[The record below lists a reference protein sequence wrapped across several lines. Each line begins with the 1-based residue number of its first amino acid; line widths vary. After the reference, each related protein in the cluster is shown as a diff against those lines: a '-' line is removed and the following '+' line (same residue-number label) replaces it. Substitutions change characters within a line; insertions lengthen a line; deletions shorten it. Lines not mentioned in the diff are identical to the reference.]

1 MTTELAFVDLLEE
14 VRQGS
19 QQAAWTLI
27 EEYGPHVRRVVRRSL
42 SNVLRSR
49 FDSADFA
56 QVVWL
61 SFFSDRAKNNQFTE
75 PGQLIGFL
83 AEVAR
88 NKVITE
94 FRRQILTCKR
104 DMRRERAGA
113 GGDAIPLQEV
123 PARQATPSEFAM
135 AHERWDKIMSSQ
147 PECYQ
152 EIVRLRISGETHE
165 SIADRL
171 RITERT
177 VRRVIKRIFEE
188 TFDGAGR

>member
-1 MTTELAFVDLLEE
+1 MTTKLAFVDLLEE

-27 EEYGPHVRRVVRRSL
+27 EKYGPHVRRVVRRSL
-42 SNVLRSR
+42 SHVMRSR

-61 SFFSDRAKNNQFTE
+61 SFFSDPAKNHQFTE
-75 PGQLIGFL
+75 PRQLIGFL

-94 FRRQILTCKR
+94 FRRQILTRKR
-104 DMRRERAGA
+104 DMRREHAA
-113 GGDAIPLQEV
+113 DDDDAIPVQEV
-123 PARQATPSEFAM
+123 PARQATPSEFTM
-135 AHERWDKIMSSQ
+135 ARERWDKIMSGQ

-177 VRRVIKRIFEE
+177 VRRAIKRIFEE
-188 TFDGAGR
+188 T